1 MSGTDARAARL
12 ALVGLLDDA
21 GLDLP
26 RTSLDRLERYVAL
39 LLEANRHRNL
49 TRLVDPADVA
59 RLHLLDALAALP
71 LLDGLGAV
79 RAVDLGSGGGI
90 PGIPIALARPE
101 MRWTLVD
108 SASRKATALR
118 EFVDALDLDGVEVV
132 ASRAELLAHDPAHRE
147 AYDVVAAR
155 ACAALPVLGEYAL
168 PLVRVGGSLVAWKG
182 RITDD
187 ELTAGAGAAALLG
200 GAAPEVHETGIAA
213 LGDHRFV
220 VIAKVG
226 PTDPSYPRRPG
237 VPARRPLG

>member
-12 ALVGLLDDA
+12 ALVDLLETA
-21 GLDLP
+21 EIDLP
-26 RTSLDRLERYVAL
+26 WETLDRLERYVEL
-39 LLEANRHRNL
+39 LLEANRHLNL
-49 TRLVDPADVA
+49 TRVVDPADVA

-71 LLDGLGAV
+71 LLDELGAV

-90 PGIPIALARPE
+90 PGIPIALARPD

-108 SASRKATALR
+108 SAGRKASTLR
-118 EFVDALDLDGVEVV
+118 AFVDALGLDGVEVV
-132 ASRAELLAHDPAHRE
+132 ASRAELLGHDPAHRE

-155 ACAALPVLGEYAL
+155 ACAALAVLGEYAL

-182 RITDD
+182 RMSDD
-187 ELTAGAGAAALLG
+187 ELSAGGRAAARLG
-200 GAAPEVHETGIAA
+200 GAAPEVHATGVTA